1 MRPNPPDLTIRD
13 ATEADA
19 VGILPIYN
27 HAVAHTTAIWNETLV
42 DLANRQQWLSARQAQ
57 GYPVLVA
64 EDPARPGDILGYAT
78 FGDWRTIEGF
88 RRTVEHSVYVRTD
101 AHRRG
106 IGRALMQ
113 VLIERARGLG
123 KHVMVAAIEAGNEPS
138 LTLHRQLGFEQTAL
152 MPEVGCK
159 FGRWLDLAF
168 LQLRLGSGPA
178 D

>member
-1 MRPNPPDLTIRD
+1 MNARTSALTIRD
-13 ATEADA
+13 ATWVDA
-19 VGILPIYN
+19 AGILPIYN

-42 DLANRQQWLSARQAQ
+42 DLPNREQWLSARLAQ

-106 IGRALMQ
+106 IGEALMLT
-113 VLIERARGLG
+113 LIDRARALG
-123 KHVMVAAIEAGNEPS
+123 KHVMVAAIEAGNAPS
-138 LTLHRQLGFEQTAL
+138 IALHQRLGFQQTAL

-168 LQLRLGSGPA
+168 LQLKLDTGSA